1 MFDKIGLGYATVVQN
16 FVKKKNSCLYEL
28 SFGTFER
35 KIVSE
40 STKANTIYTR

>member
-16 FVKKKNSCLYEL
+16 FCKKNSCLYEL